1 MSWRGTVDRQV
12 RTIVVGFVL
21 SILNAMESVARGGVF
36 LLELWELEPPVRE
49 QRQPEVRRPRGSSS
63 QSMC

>member
-21 SILNAMESVARGGVF
+21 SILSAMESVARGGVF
-36 LLELWELEPPVRE
+36 LLEFWDLEPPIHPRRE
-49 QRQPEVRRPRGSSS
+49 PEVRRAPGDS
-63 QSMC
+63 QNIC